1 MRPTRWFLL
10 LILIAA
16 GVGAGW
22 AWWQQP
28 LAVETVAVRR
38 GSAAEVVYATGVVE
52 PARWAKV
59 QPVVRG
65 RIVDLCRKCEG
76 ETVRLGEPIGRLDD
90 GVAKASLKELQ
101 AREAFAKGELD
112 RTVELL
118 SRRVVSQQAY
128 DRAVSELSQIQAA
141 IAAQTAR
148 LDDYVLRAPMDGT
161 ILRRDGEI
169 GEVAD
174 TATVLFWIGM
184 PRPLEVLAE
193 VNEEDI
199 PRIEAGQEVL
209 LRSDAFPDRRL
220 EGSVSRITPKGDP
233 VAKTYRVRIQ
243 LPDETPLMIGMTV
256 DINVVIRRKAGAL
269 ILPRTALDG
278 DRLWRIGPDGLT
290 VAIRPQ
296 IGIRSATEVEI
307 LSDLAEGD
315 RVIAP
320 VPAGFE
326 AGRRV
331 RAVPVSG
338 AAAGGPAAPG
348 TRPGAAP

>member
-1 MRPTRWFLL
+1 MRVVRWL
-10 LILIAA
+10 LILVLAAAA
-16 GVGAGW
+16 GAGVW
-22 AWWQQP
+22 YWRDRP

-76 ETVRLGEPIGRLDD
+76 DPVKAGEVIGRLDD
-90 GVAKASLKELQ
+90 GVARAALKELQ
-101 AREAFAKGELD
+101 AREAFAKGELE
-112 RTVELL
+112 RTIELL
-118 SRRVVSQQAY
+118 SRKVVSQQAY
-128 DRAVSELSQIQAA
+128 ERATSELSQVQAA

-148 LDDYVLRAPMDGT
+148 LDDYVLRAPMEGT

-174 TATVLFWIGM
+174 TNTVLFWIGVEK
-184 PRPLEVLAE
+184 PLEVLAE

-199 PRIEAGQEVL
+199 PRIEPGMQVL
-209 LRSDAFPDRRL
+209 LRSDAFPDRAI

-243 LPDETPLMIGMTV
+243 LPHDTPLMIGMTV
-256 DINVVIRRKAGAL
+256 DVNVVVARKPETL
-269 ILPRTALDG
+269 VLPRAALDG
-278 DRLWRIGPDGLT
+278 DRVWRIGAEGRAVSVTP
-290 VAIRPQ
+290 R

-307 LSDLAEGD
+307 LDGLAAGD
-315 RVIAP
+315 RVLAP
-320 VPAGFE
+320 VPAGLA
-326 AGRRV
+326 AGRKLR
-331 RAVPVSG
+331 
-338 AAAGGPAAPG
+338 AAGETG
-348 TRPGAAP
+348 R